1 MLALALLGLTLGGCG
16 AQIPGWLPANITEA
30 REAHKP
36 LVLLFYATWCTDC
49 RRFRANVLTDP
60 RVAAALT
67 RVKFVEYNGAT
78 KAGLD
83 AFSQGLGDALVG
95 TGVRVVVVRP
105 GFVHTSMTAGMDP
118 APFSTTPDAVAD
130 AIVTGLQKGHEII
143 WAPGILRVV
152 FSVMRHLPRPV
163 WRRVSAR

>member
-83 AFSQGLGDALVG
+83 ALQRSRGRHVPLLVAIDGEG
-95 TGVRVVVVRP
+95 TIRLRSDNAHRRTETFLAFLAETERV
-105 GFVHTSMTAGMDP
+105 
-118 APFSTTPDAVAD
+118 
-130 AIVTGLQKGHEII
+130 IGH
-143 WAPGILRVV
+143 P
-152 FSVMRHLPRPV
+152 
-163 WRRVSAR
+163 